1 MLHNKQPPNHSGMQ
15 QLAFISVG
23 GSNVC
28 PFQAWPPKPP
38 AWSLIDFSFLASS
51 SDTEGPV
58 KDFKALGQGW
68 ESCGPPLVFLNKAL

>member
-38 AWSLIDFSFLASS
+38 AWSFIDFSFPASS

-58 KDFKALGQGW
+58 KDLKTLRQGW
-68 ESCGPPLVFLNKAL
+68 ESYGPPLVFF